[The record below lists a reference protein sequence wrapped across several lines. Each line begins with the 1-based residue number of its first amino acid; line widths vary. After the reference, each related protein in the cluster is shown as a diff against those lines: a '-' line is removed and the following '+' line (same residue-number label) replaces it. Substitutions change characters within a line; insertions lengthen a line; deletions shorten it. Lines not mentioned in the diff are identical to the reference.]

1 VAAVIGKWTRR
12 SLGLFLLGLV
22 GLWLGSASPAAAGP
36 IRALVFNATGENLRV
51 VVNGR
56 GHLMGLEEQAVIFDD
71 PSGQGLAFETANMDG
86 QLLSA
91 KLVANQAYVIL
102 LRQSLGVFVLW
113 RLEELGGTMS
123 QMLTEHSG
131 QLKAVVFNASG
142 RRLIGRQAGEP
153 FKLDRANCLL
163 FPTGKR
169 PEELKFKLLEPDLPE
184 MGPLDNGKRY
194 ILADG
199 PGQGLGLV
207 AFEAWAADLAQRV
220 NGSYQAGQETTSPIP
235 PERKLEERDI
245 R

>member
-1 VAAVIGKWTRR
+1 MAAVNGKRTRGP
-12 SLGLFLLGLV
+12 LGFVLLGLI
-22 GLWLGSASPAAAGP
+22 GLWLGSAPPAAAGP

-71 PSGQGLAFETANMDG
+71 PGGQGLAFETANLDG
-86 QLLSA
+86 QLLSV
-91 KLVANQAYVIL
+91 KLAANQAYVIL
-102 LRQSLGVFVLW
+102 VRQSLGVFVLW
-113 RLEELGGTMS
+113 RLEELGGAMS

-131 QLKAVVFNASG
+131 KLKAIVFNASG
-142 RRLIGRQAGEP
+142 RRLFGRQAEEA

-163 FPTGKR
+163 FPTGQK

-184 MGPLDNGKRY
+184 MGPLESGKRY
-194 ILADG
+194 ILADR

-220 NGSYQAGQETTSPIP
+220 NGSYQAGQETASPIP
-235 PERKLEERDI
+235 PERKVEERDI